1 MLSIFKRKRTSFIFV
16 CVSSICLSSCIYET
30 SRDRAFKG
38 LLEANVIWSDESGR
52 IAISVFGPPGDT
64 SYGFASV
71 KIGDGTVPYEACFYG
86 YPSGISFSNP
96 EMIENHLFDHA
107 YFGFEFEK
115 ALNNDQMVMTTNFN
129 FSGGEAYSKTYEIVL
144 AKRAVTS
151 DEMDWKYC
159 VREFWISE
167 DKSLFLSQN
176 IMSPFTGEVDAV
188 CNGEEALFSFL
199 DDGNFKL
206 EQGGSLLACG
216 QYVSLL
222 DGLDLV
228 FDDDCGKE
236 KFGERT
242 HLLWAYDGDRPKLSQ
257 AQEEK
262 NRPVRFFIWWPQDNC

>member
-1 MLSIFKRKRTSFIFV
+1 M
-16 CVSSICLSSCIYET
+16 
-30 SRDRAFKG
+30 
-38 LLEANVIWSDESGR
+38 EANVIWSDESGR